1 MNIQLQFDRDKL
13 LQRAQQ
19 GKPLVFDIAW
29 EHEGVYYP
37 APYWADFGVVILSW
51 WLRSVVEIAEE
62 GASEFL
68 FMDGPYR
75 INAKYDENT
84 KYIRL
89 TPKGQDWV
97 WVVPIDMIAHELIR
111 AANAISRE
119 LLANDI
125 GVSERQSLEYGVS
138 SVRKAIF
145 DNSSRDR

>member
-1 MNIQLQFDRDKL
+1 MYIQLRFDRGKL

-51 WLRSVVEIAEE
+51 WLRAIVELIEE
-62 GASEFL
+62 GAGEFL
-68 FMDGPYR
+68 FMDGPYG
-75 INAKYDENT
+75 INAKYDRDTN
-84 KYIRL
+84 YVHL
-89 TPKGQDWV
+89 APKSRDWE
-97 WVVPIDMIAHELIR
+97 WKLSMDMIAHELIR
-111 AANAISRE
+111 AANAVSRE

-138 SVRKAIF
+138 RVRKVMLG
-145 DNSSRDR
+145 NS